1 MYPSICRCCGGAMS
15 RTEPAN
21 SNVCLICDPAVRESA
36 GHELEEVGDAREMTS
51 ARLGAMSPQLEVM
64 GA

>member
-1 MYPSICRCCGGAMS
+1 MS